1 MAKPMMPCSHRG
13 VLNTRGLPKLSCRST
28 VQRNTPPKPTSS
40 PNTQVRSSVCI
51 ATRMASLIAL
61 HMLVSCV
68 LSRSPRASDAPA
80 LRGAA
85 AAALLKRACTARP
98 SAATRRTPEP
108 AARGGAGTH
117 RRLAASMVR
126 AAEGVER
133 LCTVHNRTVRVAHSR
148 SGHQRSAFAGLGG
161 CCVRWSYRLT
171 RCGFAETGSH
181 AR

>member
-133 LCTVHNRTVRVAHSR
+133 LSLQPFALPTLARGTKGRRSR
-148 SGHQRSAFAGLGG
+148 ALAAAVCAGL
-161 CCVRWSYRLT
+161 
-171 RCGFAETGSH
+171 TGSPG
-181 AR
+181 AVSPKRALTQDR